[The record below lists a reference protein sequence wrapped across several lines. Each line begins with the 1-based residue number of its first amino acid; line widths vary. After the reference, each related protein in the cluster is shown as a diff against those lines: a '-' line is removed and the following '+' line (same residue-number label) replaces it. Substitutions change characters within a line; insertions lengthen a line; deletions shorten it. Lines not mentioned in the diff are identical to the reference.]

1 MGIEV
6 LLQDLGLQEFWVSQ
20 EIAMEIKEWELLVRS
35 KIHEREQKL
44 WWQGVQ
50 ESKKL
55 RTYRLVKNELKL
67 EGYLE
72 KKDEKGRRE
81 MARMR
86 SGTNVLRIETGR
98 QLVQKKKLEERRC
111 WFGCDAVEDEKHFLL
126 DCTMCDNI
134 RKCTVEELG
143 RAKYDSRGLEILL
156 GKGNGEET
164 RIGAIYIKRALARR
178 ARLLKLVNLQQRRKE
193 RKKKR
198 EVGKG
203 RTRGEK
209 RKKEE

>member
-1 MGIEV
+1 MGIV
-6 LLQDLGLQEFWVSQ
+6 TGSRTSRILGKSRNSNGNQRMGVTG
-20 EIAMEIKEWELLVRS
+20 KV

-72 KKDEKGRRE
+72 NKDKKGRRE

-98 QLVQKKKLEERRC
+98 QLVQKEKLEERRC

-126 DCTMCDNI
+126 NCTMYDDI
-134 RKCTVEELG
+134 IKVTVEELG
-143 RAKYDSRGLEILL
+143 RSKYENQEIEILL
-156 GKGNGEET
+156 GKGKKKEK
-164 RIGAIYIKRALARR
+164 RIG
-178 ARLLKLVNLQQRRKE
+178 
-193 RKKKR
+193 
-198 EVGKG
+198 
-203 RTRGEK
+203 
-209 RKKEE
+209 